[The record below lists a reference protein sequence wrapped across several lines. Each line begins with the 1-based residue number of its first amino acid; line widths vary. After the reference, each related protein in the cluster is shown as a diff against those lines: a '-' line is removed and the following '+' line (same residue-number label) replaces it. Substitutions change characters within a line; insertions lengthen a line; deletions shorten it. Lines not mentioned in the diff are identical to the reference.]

1 MTPGQSASGR
11 ESIRENMSREIRI
24 AKLQAGETV
33 QYRESG
39 NSMKGLIGHRELI
52 TCEPISDYAT
62 VRPGEG
68 LRSAVFCKVRGN
80 YYTHLVKAVR
90 ERKGEDGSTHYE
102 FLIGNNRGGTNG
114 WTPQEKVFGRVV
126 RVES

>member
-1 MTPGQSASGR
+1 M
-11 ESIRENMSREIRI
+11 SIEIRI
-24 AKLQAGETV
+24 AKLQAGEAVT
-33 QYRESG
+33 YRESG
-39 NSMKGLIGHRELI
+39 NSMAGLIGHREAI
-52 TCEPISDYAT
+52 TCEPIVDYSTIEANA
-62 VRPGEG
+62 G

-90 ERKGEDGSTHYE
+90 ERKREDGTTHFE

-126 RVES
+126 AVAR